1 MYLSYAL
8 RIALTTICIVLAGP
22 ATAATAAFA
31 PIMPLAPTSLLLDVS
46 STGER
51 LVAVGERGH
60 ILYSDD
66 RGDSWQQAR
75 VPTTQMLTSVCFIDD
90 KHGWAAG
97 HDGLI
102 LASDDAGSSWRIQ
115 RDGIAA
121 QQQAN
126 LEQREEAY
134 RLREQLELELA
145 EAGVEQLAQ
154 LELALEDAEMDLE
167 DADLALAEPPFASPL
182 LDIWFQ
188 NRERGWAIGA
198 FGTLLSTRDGG
209 SHWASEPHAIDN
221 PDELHLNAIT
231 GDGLG
236 RALIAGESGLL
247 FRSMDGGNTWE
258 SLKTIYDGSWFGALY
273 SSTSKALLVF
283 GLRGQLYRSQDF
295 GLQWTPLDSGFEM
308 TLAGGSASPSG
319 EMVIVG
325 SVGAVLHSADGGR
338 SFQRR
343 ILADRLSLSSG
354 LQQGE
359 RLILVGQG
367 GVRSLDAGAEHD

>member
-1 MYLSYAL
+1 MYLSSAL
-8 RIALTTICIVLAGP
+8 RIALTTVCIFLAGP
-22 ATAATAAFA
+22 ATAATESFA
-31 PIMPLAPTSLLLDVS
+31 PIMPLAPSSLLLDVS
-46 STGER
+46 SAGER
-51 LVAVGERGH
+51 VVAVGERGH

-75 VPTTQMLTSVCFIDD
+75 VPTTQMLTSVYFIDD

-126 LEQREEAY
+126 LEQREQAY

-145 EAGVEQLAQ
+145 EAGVEQLAE

-188 NRERGWAIGA
+188 DRERGWAVGA

-209 SHWASEPHAIDN
+209 SHWSSEAHAIDN
-221 PDELHLNAIT
+221 PDELHLNAIA
-231 GDGLG
+231 GDSLG
-236 RALIAGESGLL
+236 RVLIAGESGLL
-247 FRSMDGGNTWE
+247 FRSTDGGNNWE
-258 SLKTIYDGSWFGALY
+258 TVETFYDGSWFGAVY
-273 SSTSKALLVF
+273 SRASKALLVF

-319 EMVIVG
+319 EVVIVG
-325 SVGAVLHSADGGR
+325 AVGAVLHSTDGGY

-343 ILADRLSLSSG
+343 MLADRLSLSSG

-367 GVRSLDAGAEHD
+367 GVRGLDAGADHD